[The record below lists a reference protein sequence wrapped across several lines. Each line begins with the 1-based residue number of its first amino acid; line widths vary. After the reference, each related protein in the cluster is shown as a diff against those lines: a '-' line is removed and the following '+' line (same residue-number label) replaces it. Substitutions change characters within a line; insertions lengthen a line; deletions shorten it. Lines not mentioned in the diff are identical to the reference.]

1 MLRNSFSVYRQKMSY
16 QLARLYSNMMPTP
29 CLLCGASNAHSCLC
43 HDCIQNLPKL
53 GDACPRCA
61 SPLSYDTVCG
71 QCLHNPPEQD
81 ASFSV
86 FQYKAPIDRLITDLK
101 YRDKLFLSRFFAQQ
115 IAEQV
120 NNRPLPQLLIPI
132 PLHKKRLRHRGYN
145 QAMEL
150 ARYLSKQLLIPVSNK
165 ILIRIRDTAP
175 QASLPFSERKKNI
188 KRAFVVNNANIPAHI
203 ALIDD
208 VLTTGH
214 TADVAAK
221 ALRQAGVN
229 TIELWTIA
237 RTIRH
242 Y

>member
-1 MLRNSFSVYRQKMSY
+1 MLQNALSAYRQKIS
-16 QLARLYSNMMPTP
+16 QQFAELYSNIMPTP
-29 CLLCGASNAHSCLC
+29 CLLCGASNAHLSLC
-43 HDCIQNLPKL
+43 DDCIKNLPRL
-53 GDACPRCA
+53 GHTCPRCA
-61 SPLSYDTVCG
+61 SPLNYDTICG

-86 FQYKAPIDRLITDLK
+86 FQYQAPIDRLITDLK

-115 IAEQV
+115 MAEQV
-120 NNRPLPQLLIPI
+120 KDRPLPQLLIPI
-132 PLHKKRLRHRGYN
+132 PLHSRRLRHRGYN

-150 ARYLSKQLLIPVSNK
+150 ARYLSKQLSIPIGND
-165 ILIRIRDTAP
+165 ILIRVRDTAP
-175 QASLPFSERKKNI
+175 QASLPFSERKNNI
-188 KRAFVVNNANIPAHI
+188 KRAFAVNNVNIPTHI

-221 ALRQAGVN
+221 ALRQVGVI

-242 Y
+242 H

>member
-1 MLRNSFSVYRQKMSY
+1 MK
-16 QLARLYSNMMPTP
+16 
-29 CLLCGASNAHSCLC
+29 
-43 HDCIQNLPKL
+43 NLPRL
-53 GDACPRCA
+53 GPSCPRCA
-61 SPLSYDTVCG
+61 TPLTFSTMCG
-71 QCLHNPPEQD
+71 QCLRNPPEQD
-81 ASFSV
+81 ATFSI
-86 FQYKAPIDRLITDLK
+86 FRYQSPIDRLITDLK

-115 IAEQV
+115 MAEQA

-132 PLHKKRLRHRGYN
+132 PLHTKRLRHRGYN

-150 ARYLSKQLLIPVSNK
+150 ARYLSKQLSIPVRND
-165 ILIRIRDTAP
+165 ILIRTRDTLP

-188 KRAFVVNNANIPAHI
+188 KRAFGVNNFNLPKHI

-221 ALRQAGVN
+221 ALRQANVN

>member
-1 MLRNSFSVYRQKMSY
+1 MLQNSFSVYRQKISH
-16 QLARLYSNMMPTP
+16 QLAKLYSNMMPTP
-29 CLLCGASNAHSCLC
+29 CLLCGTSSAHSCLC

-53 GDACPRCA
+53 GPSCPRCA
-61 SPLSYDTVCG
+61 SPVDYITLCG
-71 QCLHNPPEQD
+71 QCLNNPPEQD
-81 ASFSV
+81 ASVSLFPY
-86 FQYKAPIDRLITDLK
+86 QTPIDHLIAELK
-101 YRDKLFLSRFFAQQ
+101 YNDKLFLSRFFAQQ
-115 IAEQV
+115 MAEKLK
-120 NNRPLPQLLIPI
+120 NHPLPQLLIPI

-145 QAMEL
+145 QSMEL
-150 ARYLSKQLLIPVSNK
+150 ARYLSKQLSIPVRND
-165 ILIRIRDTAP
+165 ILIRIRETAP

-188 KRAFVVNNANIPAHI
+188 KRAFGVNNVNIPTHI

-221 ALRQAGVN
+221 VLRQAGVN

>member
-1 MLRNSFSVYRQKMSY
+1 MLRNSFSVYRQKISN
-16 QLARLYSNMMPTP
+16 QCARLYSNLMPTP
-29 CLLCGASNAHSCLC
+29 CLLCGKGNAHSCLC
-43 HDCIQNLPKL
+43 NDCIINLPRL
-53 GDACPRCA
+53 RHACPLCA
-61 SPLSYDTVCG
+61 SPLNHNAMCG

-81 ASFSV
+81 ASISI
-86 FQYKAPIDRLITDLK
+86 FQYQAPIDRLITDLK

-115 IAEQV
+115 MAKQV
-120 NNRPLPQLLIPI
+120 KDRPLPQLLIPI
-132 PLHKKRLRHRGYN
+132 PLHKKRLRYRGYN
-145 QAMEL
+145 QSMEL
-150 ARYLSKQLLIPVSNK
+150 ARYLSKQLSIPVDNN

-188 KRAFVVNNANIPAHI
+188 KRAFDVNNVNIPNHI

-214 TADVAAK
+214 TAAVAAK

-242 Y
+242 H